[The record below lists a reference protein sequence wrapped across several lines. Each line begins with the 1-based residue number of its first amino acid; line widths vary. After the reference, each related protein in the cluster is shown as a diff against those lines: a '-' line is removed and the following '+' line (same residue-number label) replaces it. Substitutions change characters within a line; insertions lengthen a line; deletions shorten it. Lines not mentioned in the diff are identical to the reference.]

1 MIIRQTTKMFT
12 QEEWTGLVSDFRDL
26 SLIQTWEYGEAK
38 ARTGPWKVERAVFL
52 HGDRIVGA
60 CQAMVRVLPFLGRG
74 VVWINRGP
82 LWRRLD
88 EEPDV
93 SVLSAILVELRRYW
107 VEERGMY
114 LLIAPLLYREE
125 AFPAPFPPSG
135 FAWLE
140 AVTGWA
146 SARIDLSLPLGEL
159 RRLLQP
165 KWRNCLKKAER
176 LGLASEVGHNN
187 RVFLQVM
194 AEYQKML
201 EQKGYQPSLT
211 PSLIDQWQKLLG
223 EDRKL
228 WGMIGKQG
236 EERLGAILIARYGN
250 TCEYLIGAVNE
261 AGRAANVNYL
271 LLWQAIGH
279 MKELGYRWLDL
290 GGMHPQNTPPG
301 IFHFKSGLGGSP
313 YMLVGELEAYNKNI
327 IVGAIRRYIRHTR
340 R

>member
-1 MIIRQTTKMFT
+1 MMIRLTTRRFT

-38 ARTGPWKVERAVFL
+38 AQTGPWKVERAVFL
-52 HGDRIVGA
+52 HGGRIVGA
-60 CQAMVRVLPFLGRG
+60 CQAMIRVLPFLGRG

-93 SVLSAILVELRRYW
+93 SVLSAMLVELRRYW

-125 AFPAPFPPSG
+125 AFTSPFPPSG

-140 AVTGWA
+140 AVSGWA
-146 SARIDLSLPLGEL
+146 SARLDLSLPLGEL
-159 RRLLQP
+159 RRLLHP
-165 KWRNCLKKAER
+165 KWRNHLNKAER
-176 LGLASEVGHNN
+176 LGLTSELGHNDQ
-187 RVFLQVM
+187 VFLQVM
-194 AEYQKML
+194 AEYQRML
-201 EQKGYQPSLT
+201 EQKGYQPGLT
-211 PSLIDQWQKLLG
+211 PALIAQWQKLLG

-228 WGMIGKQG
+228 WGVIGKQG

-250 TCEYLIGAVNE
+250 TCEYVIGAVNQ
-261 AGRAANVNYL
+261 AGRAANVNFL

-279 MKELGYRWLDL
+279 MKELGYRWFDL
-290 GGMHPQNTPPG
+290 GGMHPQNTPAG
-301 IFHFKSGLGGSP
+301 ILYFKSGLRGYP

-327 IVGAIRRYIRHTR
+327 IVEAIRRYIRHTR